1 MIAYIY
7 IYIYIYIY
15 GNGWIQMGK
24 GRSLGGSFGVK
35 SPELDESGEGTTHDH
50 RSLHTKAATVTHW
63 TIKSGR

>member
-1 MIAYIY
+1 MIA
-7 IYIYIYIY
+7 YIYIYIY

-50 RSLHTKAATVTHW
+50 RSLGYDPVIPLKTYIAQ
-63 TIKSGR
+63 R